1 MFPAV
6 SYNRNKID
14 HTYEFI
20 LLIIAIAALTGGGL
34 IYIAF
39 RDTTLRMFGWYES
52 LGLMDMVETL
62 RYTCRDIHPGDFV
75 LYNLPDLLW
84 ITAYLLFVNALIPI
98 SQRKTYLFW
107 ILLMPLLASG
117 HEAMQALG
125 LANGKFDIID
135 LSCYIVPLTINLIYF
150 LYEKNL

>member
-1 MFPAV
+1 MLSAV
-6 SYNRNKID
+6 LNDRSKSSHILG
-14 HTYEFI
+14 FI
-20 LLIIAIAALTGGGL
+20 LLLMAIAALVGGGI

-39 RDTTLRMFGWYES
+39 CDTSLRMFGWYES

-62 RYTCRDIHPGDFV
+62 RYTCRNMHPSDFV
-75 LYNLPDLLW
+75 LYNFPDLLW

-125 LANGKFDIID
+125 VANGKFDIID